1 MVLGLPSQ
9 QGQYPLS
16 LANTSINSDF
26 KELKLSG
33 ESKILYVASIDKKQL
48 LETAGEKVEMENI
61 TQVCTFVIL
70 TNLLSSVYD
79 GSMGISLFEM
89 NF

>member
-33 ESKILYVASIDKKQL
+33 ESKILYVASIDKRQL

-61 TQVCTFVIL
+61 KQVCTFL
-70 TNLLSSVYD
+70 R
-79 GSMGISLFEM
+79 F
-89 NF
+89 